1 MDFPR
6 FRSDIDATPTLY
18 QEERVLVIQDS
29 LGLIKKPVLL
39 SKTDLEFAQ
48 LLDGSRTVQDI
59 QLHLMRQK
67 GGLLVSSDSIHKK
80 IRDFD
85 SLFLLDSE
93 RYRQAKSRMIEDFSR
108 EDTRRPY
115 LAGSAY
121 PDSGEELRGYLDSIL
136 SRKNQEEE
144 SPTGPVRALVAPHID
159 LEVGRRIYGLAY
171 RTLRRMSPK
180 RIVLMGTGHTLT
192 DGFVSLTTKDFETPL
207 GLVRTDRK
215 AVLRLKKEAGDVLA
229 SSDFAHRSE
238 HSIEFQ
244 TLFLRH
250 LFGDTFVLV
259 PLLFASFHEVLHKHT
274 RPSLIPGMG
283 AFLSALH
290 SILDDSPV
298 DTLFVAGVDLSHIG
312 PKFGHAYPSSVLIQ
326 NARAHDARLIEK
338 ICSGDVEGFWAES
351 QNAGASYNVCGFS
364 ALACLLE
371 VLPDNEGRLL
381 GYDFWEE
388 EPTQSAVSF
397 AAITLG
403 VKK

>member
-6 FRSDIDATPTLY
+6 FRTDIDAIPTLY
-18 QEERVLVIQDS
+18 QEERVLIIKDS

-67 GGLLVSSDSIHKK
+67 GGLLVSSDSIQKMIH
-80 IRDFD
+80 DFD

-93 RYRQAKSRMIEDFSR
+93 RYRQAKSRMIEDFSKQ
-108 EDTRRPY
+108 DTRRPY

-121 PDSGEELRGYLDSIL
+121 PDSDEELRGYLDSIL
-136 SRKNQEEE
+136 SRNNQEEV
-144 SPTGPVRALVAPHID
+144 SPAGPVRALIAPHID

-180 RIVLMGTGHTLT
+180 RIVLMGTGHGLT

-215 AVLRLKKEAGDVLA
+215 AVLRLKKDAGEVLA

-259 PLLFASFHEVLHKHT
+259 PLLFGSFHDVLHTHA

-283 AFLSALH
+283 EFLNVLHAL
-290 SILDDSPV
+290 LDESPSE
-298 DTLFVAGVDLSHIG
+298 TLCVAGVDLSHIG
-312 PKFGHAYPSSVLIQ
+312 PKFGHAYPSSALIQ
-326 NARAHDARLIEK
+326 DARAHDARLIEK

-351 QNAGASYNVCGFS
+351 QNDGPSYNVCGFS

-371 VLPDNEGRLL
+371 VLPDNEGFLL

-388 EPTQSAVSF
+388 ESTQSAVSF